1 MYTRMYIRSCHIVEV
16 LRCPFWS
23 LLLGRLFNTRRSDTL
38 LPRVAAGQ
46 GQGPRVRAGMSLEG
60 RVRAQMLGPQV
71 RAGPKLEARP

>member
-1 MYTRMYIRSCHIVEV
+1 MAALRGFLIRGVND
-16 LRCPFWS
+16 P
-23 LLLGRLFNTRRSDTL
+23 T
-38 LPRVAAGQ
+38 VAAGQ